1 MISPPLMKGMIDMCK
16 TVCRLCPKL
25 VLSQAVTFADGTV
38 TVNLPAGSYN
48 SGEVYCIVIAQTIP
62 TTATIGANV
71 VITVGDGTDEYPL
84 TNSCCAPVTA
94 CGIRTRTRYAVRVV
108 TTASGGSFKMIG
120 RPACAPTN
128 NLSALDG
135 GTAATEAT

>member
-1 MISPPLMKGMIDMCK
+1 MCK
-16 TVCRLCPKL
+16 TVCKLCPRL

-48 SGEVYCIVIAQTIP
+48 AGETYCIVIAQAIP

-71 VITVGDGTDEYPL
+71 VVTVGTGTAQYPL
-84 TNSCCAPVTA
+84 VNGCCAPVTA

-108 TTASGGSFKMIG
+108 TTAAGGSFKLLG
-120 RPACAPTN
+120 RPACAPSN
-128 NLSALDG
+128 DLSALDG
-135 GTAATEAT
+135 GAAATEAG

>member
-1 MISPPLMKGMIDMCK
+1 MCK
-16 TVCRLCPKL
+16 TVCKLCPKL

-48 SGEVYCIVIAQTIP
+48 AGQVYCIVIAQTIP
-62 TTATIGANV
+62 AAATIGANV

-84 TNSCCAPVTA
+84 VNGCCAPVTA

-108 TTASGGSFKMIG
+108 TTATGGSFKLLG
-120 RPACAPTN
+120 RPACAPRNDLT
-128 NLSALDG
+128 ALDG
-135 GTAATEAT
+135 GAAAAEAN